1 MKKHAIT
8 LLVLALVALPGL
20 ASARTGSVITA
31 QVPFDFV
38 AKGQAMAAGSCS
50 IAVTGNSGAIL
61 LITCGNKH
69 VYALPMASE
78 SARPSENTSL
88 LFRRY
93 GDRYFFAG
101 VKQEG
106 ESRGYEIPA
115 SKLERELR
123 AQNVTESDVTIVA
136 AAN

>member
-8 LLVLALVALPGL
+8 LLILALVALPGL
-20 ASARTGSVITA
+20 ASARTGTVITA

-38 AKGQAMAAGSCS
+38 AKGQAMAGGSCS
-50 IAVTGNSGAIL
+50 VAVTGNSSTIL
-61 LITCGNKH
+61 LISCGKQH
-69 VYALPMASE
+69 VYALPMASQ